1 MPLQLQK
8 PILYLIT
15 SGETTPETTPA
26 SEAFSRL
33 LNLIEAAVA
42 GNIDLIQLREKNLH
56 TRVLY
61 ELTMAA
67 AEIMRGRHTRL
78 LVNDRADVALAT
90 GASGVHLTTRSI
102 KTSVIR
108 HAFGDEFLIGVST
121 HSVAQ
126 AREARN
132 GQADF
137 AVFGPVFETASK
149 LVYGK
154 PLGLEKLQQVAA
166 DLAPFPVLAL
176 GGITPANAAD
186 CFRAG
191 ASGLAAIGL
200 LKDPGVLASVT
211 EEIRARF
218 EELQK

>member
-1 MPLQLQK
+1 M
-8 PILYLIT
+8 
-15 SGETTPETTPA
+15 
-26 SEAFSRL
+26 
-33 LNLIEAAVA
+33 
-42 GNIDLIQLREKNLH
+42 IQLREKNLH

-176 GGITPANAAD
+176 GGITAANAAD

-200 LKDPGVLASVT
+200 LKDPGVLESVA